1 MSRTSR
7 CFAALFSQL
16 GGPNAL
22 TAAEP
27 FLYPRADFSFA
38 SIGLC
43 FPAKFVSPTRAAK
56 FGDFIFQVMNKLRTK
71 PLAAAKRTELLATA
85 KRSTHHNARGKVAAH
100 SVAVG

>member
-7 CFAALFSQL
+7 CFAALFFQF

-22 TAAEP
+22 TAAER

-38 SIGLC
+38 SIGVC
-43 FPAKFVSPTRAAK
+43 FPAKFVSTTRAAK
-56 FGDFIFQVMNKLRTK
+56 FGDFIFQVMNKSGTK

-85 KRSTHHNARGKVAAH
+85 KRSTAHNARGKVAAH
-100 SVAVG
+100 GVAVG